1 MIDNPEKNEDSKEA
15 GFQSPGGEDVRDKNF
30 TSGDEPT
37 FSGSGG
43 DFVLNENRQST
54 EIEPS
59 PEQGEDIYEEP
70 SYVEDEDI
78 YAYGDD
84 DMNERDLS
92 SLDDEGLFEES
103 AYNFDPEN
111 KSKLGTAVVIILLL
125 MLIGGGF
132 YFLSSDSFLSSKNE
146 IATSQ
151 IPISQEPVSQE
162 AVTSEEVF
170 ASPVQNN
177 RELSQLD
184 EINILDGY
192 QENTL
197 VDQPVLVLEEE
208 EGVSDGVNTASDMS
222 GNIIAEPNFNLP
234 QPIISKDEYDFNSV
248 IEVVT
253 EQSPI
258 ETVLVDAKEAINGQD
273 VANSPPIN
281 DEIIVESIN
290 TPDEVMEFFDS
301 GAGDSY
307 SSLSTFERQGEVI
320 ADPRREQMAKF
331 IVVQNVVT
339 TDGHGN
345 EIEMAQRALKLGRY
359 EAALGFYEKLYR
371 KNQRDPRILMGRAV
385 SLQKTGRVAEALKAY
400 EETLDLY
407 PANSEALANFL
418 GLMNVQYP
426 EKALEKLNRL
436 YRSQP
441 NNPAVA
447 AQLGISYGNLGDYE
461 QAKRYLKIATSLEPN
476 NALHFYNLAIIS
488 ERAGDKR
495 GAIAAYEKSLEVDAV
510 YGGRAISRETIYDR
524 LSVLR

>member
-15 GFQSPGGEDVRDKNF
+15 EFQSPVGEDLRDKNF

-43 DFVLNENRQST
+43 NFVLNENRQST
-54 EIEPS
+54 EVEPS
-59 PEQGEDIYEEP
+59 SEQGDNIYEEP

-132 YFLSSDSFLSSKNE
+132 YFLSSDSFLSSENE
-146 IATSQ
+146 IASSQ

-162 AVTSEEVF
+162 TVSSDEVF
-170 ASPVQNN
+170 VSPVQNN
-177 RELSQLD
+177 TELSQLD
-184 EINILDGY
+184 AINILDGY
-192 QENTL
+192 QEDTL
-197 VDQPVLVLEEE
+197 GDQPVLVIEEE
-208 EGVSDGVNTASDMS
+208 DASDGVTTTSDVPS
-222 GNIIAEPNFNLP
+222 NIIAEPNFNLP
-234 QPIISKDEYDFNSV
+234 QPIINKDEYDFNSV
-248 IEVVT
+248 IEAVT

-258 ETVLVDAKEAINGQD
+258 ETVLVDVKEVINDRG
-273 VANSPPIN
+273 AGNSPPTN
-281 DEIIVESIN
+281 DEIIVKTIN
-290 TPDEVMEFFDS
+290 TPDEVTEFFDS
-301 GAGDSY
+301 GTGDSY

-339 TDGHGN
+339 TDGHGD

-418 GLMNVQYP
+418 GLMNAQYP

-495 GAIAAYEKSLEVDAV
+495 GAVVAYEKSLEVDAV